1 MNVFEESSEVRAVRS
16 ICTIDCVVK
25 TSIVSKFLQPEQAE
39 MEVNRF
45 DLVWSYEDGE
55 PAAVK
60 CEPCS

>member
-1 MNVFEESSEVRAVRS
+1 MRAVRS
-16 ICTIDCVVK
+16 ICTINCVVK
-25 TSIVSKFLQPEQAE
+25 TSIVSNFLQPEQAG

-60 CEPCS
+60 CDPCS